1 MGSVEKGFDLIKE
14 DPELAYPPEIHHEPD
29 SVVFGDQKTPNVR
42 LYPELINHVPLI
54 TMQEIDARIIKALTG
69 IGLTVATSTNAIESM
84 RQEGIT
90 FTILSP

>member
-1 MGSVEKGFDLIKE
+1 M
-14 DPELAYPPEIHHEPD
+14 HHEPD
-29 SVVFGDQKTPNVR
+29 SVVFGDQKPPNVR
-42 LYPELINHVPLI
+42 LYPELINQVPIVI
-54 TMQEIDARIIKALTG
+54 TQEIEARIIKALTG